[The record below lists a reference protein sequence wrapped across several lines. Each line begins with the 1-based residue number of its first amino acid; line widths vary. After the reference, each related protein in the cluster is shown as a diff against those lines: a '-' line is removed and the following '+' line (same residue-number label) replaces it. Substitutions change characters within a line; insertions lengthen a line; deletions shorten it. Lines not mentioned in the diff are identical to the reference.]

1 MAILVVKKLNKSF
14 GDLAA
19 VDDLSFDVKKGEILG
34 IAGPNG
40 AGKTTLFNLISG
52 KLHGSGEI
60 ICDGTNINGLK
71 PHQICHRGIA
81 RTFQI
86 PLLFST
92 LSVYQNIWIGAH
104 FGARSGEERINEVVD
119 FVGLQ
124 EKTKD
129 AAGNV
134 DLFSMKLTMLAMALA
149 TKPNILLLDE
159 PAGGLSPAEIEQT
172 MQLLGKIKG
181 GLNITIIVI
190 EHLMQVL
197 MRIANRLMVMHNGK
211 KICIGPPAEIVE
223 NRVVK
228 EIYLGAG
235 HA

>member
-1 MAILVVKKLNKSF
+1 MAILVVKSLNKSF
-14 GDLAA
+14 GDLVA

-71 PHQICHRGIA
+71 PHQTCHKGIA

-104 FGARSGEERINEVVD
+104 FGARNGEERINEVVD

-181 GLNITIIVI
+181 ELNITIIVI